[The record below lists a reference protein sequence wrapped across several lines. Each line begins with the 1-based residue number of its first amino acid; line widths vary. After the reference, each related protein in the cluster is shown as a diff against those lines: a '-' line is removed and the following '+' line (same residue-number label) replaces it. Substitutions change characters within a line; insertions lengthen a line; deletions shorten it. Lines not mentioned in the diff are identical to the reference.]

1 MLIYRKFFSR
11 KEVHMT
17 FLKRHKGK
25 FFILIFLIFTGY
37 IIFDTYSI
45 QESQNVK
52 ETSNK
57 VEDISKKEEKTEI
70 NKVIVDI
77 KGEVN
82 TPGVY
87 ELTSDDTVMK
97 AIDKAGGLT
106 KNSNTSNINLS
117 KKLEDEM
124 VIIVYSKTEI
134 QEMKKENQI
143 VCPPCNDVCVTEE
156 DEKAKLEEETS
167 KDKDTII
174 DKININTSDET
185 ALQTLNGIGEA
196 KAKAIIEYRNQ
207 NGKFKTIEDIK
218 NVPGI
223 GDSIYEKIKDN
234 ITV

>member
-1 MLIYRKFFSR
+1 
-11 KEVHMT
+11 MT

-106 KNSNTSNINLS
+106 KNSDTSNINLS

-134 QEMKKENQI
+134 EKMNEPKIE
-143 VCPPCNDVCVTEE
+143 CPPCNDACIQEE
-156 DEKAKLEEETS
+156 DEKAKLDNNEN
-167 KDKDTII
+167 KKDTNETITPSG
-174 DKININTSDET
+174 KININEATSAE
-185 ALQTLNGIGEA
+185 LQTLDGIGEA
-196 KAKAIIEYRNQ
+196 KAKAIIDYREK
-207 NGKFKTIEDIK
+207 NGNFKQIEDIK
-218 NVPGI
+218 NVSGI
-223 GDSIYEKIKDN
+223 GDSIYEKIKNN
-234 ITV
+234 ITT